1 MSYSKKVGARLRSI
15 RKQKGLTLQQVEV
28 LSNKRLKGS
37 LLAAYERGD
46 RNISVTRLQQ
56 ISRLYATPIQEL
68 LPENGS
74 LPEEGQAPV
83 RVSIDLEQLATLPER
98 QAGPLAKH
106 VQAVQEQRHAPVER
120 VLTIRTADLENLAAA
135 YHTTPEVLRRT
146 LREWGLYQAG
156 EPQSQPTVTPELA
169 AQPED

>member
-1 MSYSKKVGARLRSI
+1 MSYSRKVGARLRSI

-56 ISRLYATPIQEL
+56 ISHLYATPIQEL
-68 LPENGS
+68 LPEDLG
-74 LPEEGQAPV
+74 LPDEGQEPL
-83 RVSIDLEQLATLPER
+83 RVSIDLEQLASLPER

-106 VQAVQEQRHAPVER
+106 VHIVQEQRQAPVER

-135 YHTTPEVLRRT
+135 YHTTPEVLKRT
-146 LREWGLYQAG
+146 LREWGVSQTG
-156 EPQSQPTVTPELA
+156 ELEGQPPVASELA
-169 AQPED
+169 GQPEE